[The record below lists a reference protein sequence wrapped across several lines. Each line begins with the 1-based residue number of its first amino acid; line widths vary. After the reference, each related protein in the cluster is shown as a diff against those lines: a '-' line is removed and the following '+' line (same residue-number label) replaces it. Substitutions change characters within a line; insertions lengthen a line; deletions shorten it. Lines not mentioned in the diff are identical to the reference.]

1 MILKITERLSYI
13 NHLIKLKQTGSPKEF
28 ASKLGISE
36 RCWYKLRDELIND
49 LELPI
54 AYCNYRKTYYY
65 SVDGSL
71 EIGFKPLSSEKTE
84 KITGGFSPL
93 YFQTARWV
101 Q

>member
-1 MILKITERLSYI
+1 MIHRLTQRLCYI
-13 NHLIKLKQTGSPKEF
+13 NHLLKTYSTGPPKEL
-28 ASKLGISE
+28 AQKLGISE
-36 RCWYKLRDELIND
+36 RTWYKLRDQLVND

-65 SVDGSL
+65 TTEGTL
-71 EIGFKPLSSEKTE
+71 EIGFKSLKAEKAE
-84 KITGGFSPL
+84 KIKGGYAPY